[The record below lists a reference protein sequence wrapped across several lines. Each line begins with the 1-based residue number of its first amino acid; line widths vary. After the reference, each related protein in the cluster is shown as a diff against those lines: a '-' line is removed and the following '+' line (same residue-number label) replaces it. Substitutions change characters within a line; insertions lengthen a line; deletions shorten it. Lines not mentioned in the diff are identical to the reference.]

1 MMKEQKELAIP
12 NQDNQ
17 ISMDNRIETSSKAEQ
32 SEKNEK
38 SMIKKIKSNQT

>member
-1 MMKEQKELAIP
+1 MMKEQKELGM

-17 ISMDNRIETSSKAEQ
+17 TSMDNRIETSSKAEQ

-38 SMIKKIKSNQT
+38 SMIKKI